1 MKNKPLVIPMLLA
14 LLMAFLIVAV
24 HVDPVA
30 SSLISKA
37 DYESA
42 VIKVAERLV
51 TLQSPTDYGWDWVIT
66 GLTSHSPN
74 PSAANIYGVT
84 ALELLDAYKLTSETE
99 FYDAAKAVADY
110 LMSLGSN
117 RYHYQFDLEFLIE
130 FAEISGDTSYKDFA
144 SAVWTWIKAKE
155 PEFADGVTL
164 YNWYYTARYPGSHGG
179 AVWGTGDWA
188 IVALELGDTAWA
200 MDMANVIADNY
211 TKILTEPDPCG
222 FEYVGWGKALKAFQ
236 AVNPTAY
243 AAEIADIVSIL
254 ASRQQED
261 GSFTGWVQDE
271 AYVTMG
277 LFSVGEVEMANKSA
291 VWLVENQGYDTI
303 IGGWKLPDG
312 NEYSE
317 VTSEAGQA
325 IFNVMQTIGTVD
337 LDHYSDGII
346 DVKTMT
352 ISQAIEAA
360 YPGDTIMVHDGV
372 YYENIVINKPLTL
385 TSASP
390 AIIDGGAAGNCI
402 TVSANN
408 IVVNGFEIRNGYNGI
423 IGETDGSTFSNN
435 IIHDNLNILGYAGVG
450 ILLWGDNDNNI
461 ITGNEIYS
469 NDRQGIFIGYSDTSK
484 LSTENVISH
493 NIVYNNGLY
502 RYANGPDASAY
513 GVQLWCADNNV
524 VEYNEIYGHDDWFPY
539 GGTFDFAQ
547 GIYLCAS
554 FNNIVRG
561 NNLHD
566 NNYGVG
572 VWAAG
577 RTPVG
582 SNQIK
587 YNNIV
592 GNNGFGLR
600 TFDTVATDARFNW
613 WGNSN
618 GPTHS
623 SNPIGTGDA
632 ISNYIDYSPWLGN
645 AFEVMPRTYHVNPT
659 GAPNAIQEAINEAN
673 SGDTIIVHEGTY
685 YENLIVPKALSIQ
698 GVDKEATILQAQPVG
713 YGDKAIEIKSSNV
726 IISGFTISGYA
737 PTETKPYYT
746 YWGIYAYGSLT
757 SHYTNIVVT
766 DNIFT
771 FLTQNGIQLGYVDGG
786 LIANNVFKRETRLV
800 WYDPPGPTP
809 GSYIY
814 VTTGGSGPALW
825 YCTNVIID
833 PNIIQTDGVGIFLYS
848 SSNILI
854 ESNIISAPDT
864 TNPSDIGIHI
874 QSCTNIDIIGN
885 TIQNFTAGPK
895 QYYTYGTTGAGI
907 NVYASKAIN
916 IRNNNLY
923 NNTVGV
929 LVQRLNLT
937 TEPREVNIYYNNF
950 EGNTEFDVLNCY
962 NWIGKD
968 KTYTPTNASFVVD
981 ARYNWW
987 GHETG
992 PYHGTSWMYMGEP
1005 YGPHYGLGDSVSDYV
1020 LYVPWLQVVHD
1031 VAVIDVSVSP
1041 TTVVAGETVIIHVTV
1056 ENQGTD
1062 FENFRVT
1069 VYYDDTAIASQDVV
1083 NLFPGRS
1090 ITITFYWDT
1099 TGMPRGTYAIKAVA
1113 STVPGETDMEDNT
1126 YTDGTVEILW
1136 HDVAIIDVTPDNT
1149 WVYQGHSINIS
1160 VTVTNEGDFPET
1172 VTVTLYYNITANQ
1185 IIGIQT
1191 INLNIGESQTLIFIW
1206 DTTGVEYCHN
1216 YTITAVAETTFDND
1230 PSDNI
1235 LADGK
1240 IKVRIIGDI
1249 NGDGVV
1255 DMKDIY
1261 GVALAFGSYPG
1272 HRRWNP
1278 DADLN
1283 QDGKVDIKDI
1293 YATVLNYTKE
1303 CR

>member
-1 MKNKPLVIPMLLA
+1 MKNKPLAILMLVILLTSIVPFLA
-14 LLMAFLIVAV
+14 LAITSDIKWTRTPPTIDGTLASGEWDLFFWFNDGDEPPMEGYIANDGQYLYLAFKVTDFTPLGSRDIFYVYIDIPPAGSFNEPKDAFGFGWVYTTTWTTAYTWFETTTSEYPWNVTRKTGSLPTDVEILANMQSDARYYEMKIPLSVIEALPGDIIGLKIFARNTGTGGPSTDTINWYPNLPEGITSVYPEARVAV
-24 HVDPVA
+24 EGNYEHMKLAEHSPSTLWVD
-30 SSLISKA
+30 
-37 DYESA
+37 D
-42 VIKVAERLV
+42 
-51 TLQSPTDYGWDWVIT
+51 DWV
-66 GLTSHSPN
+66 GLP
-74 PSAANIYGVT
+74 
-84 ALELLDAYKLTSETE
+84 
-99 FYDAAKAVADY
+99 
-110 LMSLGSN
+110 
-117 RYHYQFDLEFLIE
+117 
-130 FAEISGDTSYKDFA
+130 
-144 SAVWTWIKAKE
+144 
-155 PEFADGVTL
+155 
-164 YNWYYTARYPGSHGG
+164 PG
-179 AVWGTGDWA
+179 
-188 IVALELGDTAWA
+188 
-200 MDMANVIADNY
+200 Y
-211 TKILTEPDPCG
+211 
-222 FEYVGWGKALKAFQ
+222 
-236 AVNPTAY
+236 
-243 AAEIADIVSIL
+243 
-254 ASRQQED
+254 
-261 GSFTGWVQDE
+261 
-271 AYVTMG
+271 
-277 LFSVGEVEMANKSA
+277 EVETGKFM
-291 VWLVENQGYDTI
+291 GYNAFAKIQDAINIGSSGNTI
-303 IGGWKLPDG
+303 
-312 NEYSE
+312 Y
-317 VTSEAGQA
+317 
-325 IFNVMQTIGTVD
+325 
-337 LDHYSDGII
+337 
-346 DVKTMT
+346 
-352 ISQAIEAA
+352 
-360 YPGDTIMVHDGV
+360 VHDGV
-372 YYENIVINKPLTL
+372 YYENLVVNKALTIQA
-385 TSASP
+385 ASYP
-390 AIIDGGAAGNCI
+390 IIDGGAIGDCI
-402 TVSANN
+402 SISSNN
-408 IVVNGFEIRNGYNGI
+408 VVISGFEIRNGYNGI

-435 IIHDNLNILGYAGVG
+435 IIHDNLNIPGYAGVG

-461 ITGNEIYS
+461 ITANTIYS

-484 LSTENVISH
+484 ISTGNIISY
-493 NIVYNNGLY
+493 NTIYNNGLY

-513 GVQLWCADNNV
+513 GIQLWCADNNII
-524 VEYNEIYGHDDWFPY
+524 EYNEVYGHDDWFPY

-554 FNNIVRG
+554 FDNVVKT
-561 NNLHD
+561 NNLHG

-572 VWAAG
+572 AWSAG

-582 SNQIK
+582 SNQIH
-587 YNNIV
+587 YNNMA
-592 GNNGFGLR
+592 GNTGFGVR
-600 TFDTVATDARFNW
+600 TFDTVTIDTRFNW
-613 WGNSN
+613 WGDTS
-618 GPTHS
+618 GPTHP
-623 SNPIGTGDA
+623 SNSGGIGDK
-632 ISNYIDYSPWLGN
+632 ISDNVDYSPWLGDR
-645 AFEVMPRTYHVNPT
+645 FEVTPRTYHVNPT
-659 GAPNAIQEAINEAN
+659 GAPSAIQEAINEAS

-685 YENLIVPKALSIQ
+685 YENLIVPKALTIQ
-698 GVDKEATILQAQPVG
+698 GLDKETTILQTQPVG
-713 YGDKAIEIKSSNV
+713 LIAIEIKSSDV
-726 IISGFTISGYA
+726 TIDGFTISGYA
-737 PTETKPYYT
+737 ATETSPGST
-746 YWGIYAYGSLT
+746 YWGVYAYGTSS
-757 SHYTNIVVT
+757 SHYSNIVVT
-766 DNIFT
+766 DSIFT
-771 FLTQNGIQLGYVDGG
+771 FLGQSGIQLGYVDGG
-786 LIANNVFKRETRLV
+786 LVADNVFKRETRLV

-814 VTTGGSGPALW
+814 VTRGGSGPALW
-825 YCTNVIID
+825 YCTNVVID

-864 TNPSDIGIHI
+864 TNPSDVGIHV

-907 NVYASKAIN
+907 NVYVSKAIN
-916 IRNNNLY
+916 ITNNNLY

-937 TEPREVNIYYNNF
+937 TEPREVNIHYNNF
-950 EGNTEFDVLNCY
+950 EGNTEFGVLNCY
-962 NWIGKD
+962 SWVGKD
-968 KTYTPTNASFVVD
+968 KTYTPTNASFLVD

-992 PYHGTSWMYMGEP
+992 PLHETSWMYMGEP
-1005 YGPHYGLGDSVSDYV
+1005 YGPHHGLGDSVSDYV

-1041 TTVVAGETVIIHVTV
+1041 TTVIAGETVTIHVTI

-1062 FENFRVT
+1062 FENLTIT
-1069 VYYDDTAIASQDVV
+1069 VYYDDTAIASQDVL
-1083 NLFPGRS
+1083 NLFPSRS

-1099 TGMPRGTYAIKAVA
+1099 TGMARGTYTIKAVA
-1113 STVPGETDMEDNT
+1113 STVPEETDIEDNT

-1136 HDVAIIDVTPDNT
+1136 HDVAIIDVTLDNT
-1149 WVYQGHSINIS
+1149 WVYQGHSININ

-1191 INLNIGESQTLIFIW
+1191 INLNIGESQTLIFVW

-1216 YTITAVAETTFDND
+1216 YTITAVAEITFDND